1 MRRMRAAA
9 AVVACGLLAA
19 TSLAGC
25 GAGNVRTDVVIVNA
39 GEPQNPLIPTNT
51 NDSNG
56 GRIIDRL
63 FAGLMSYDTRGTPAL
78 EVAQSIETTDNVN
91 YRITL
96 KPGWTFSDGTPVTS
110 HSFVN
115 AWNYGA
121 LAANAQLQQSF
132 FSPIAGF
139 DEVAGPKPA
148 AAAMSGLRVVNDR
161 EFTVRLK
168 APTIDFKLRL
178 GFSPFYPLPDVALK
192 DISAFGQ
199 HPIGDGPYKLA
210 DDRHGPAW
218 QHNVKLDLV
227 PNPGYYGNRVPQ
239 NKGLRFVFYA
249 NLDTAYADLLSSNLD
264 VLDSIPPSV
273 LPVYRKDLGDRAVT
287 APAAVNQTLDT
298 PLRLPHFGGQEGRL
312 RRLALSA
319 AINRPQ
325 ICQQIFSGARA
336 PARDFTASSL
346 PGYDPNIDGN
356 DALNFDPDRA
366 RRLWSQA
373 DVISK
378 WTGQYAIAY
387 NADGGHQEWVDAV
400 ANSIKNVLGI
410 DAVGAPQPTFAG
422 FRTQI
427 TNRTITTAF
436 RAGWQGDFPS
446 VLEFLQPLFV
456 TGAGADDVG
465 YSNPDFD
472 ATMAAAEAAPS
483 LPQSFALANAA
494 QRILL
499 QDMPAVPL
507 WYTISVA
514 GRSPAVSGVTLT
526 WNGLPDYEHIMKA

>member
-1 MRRMRAAA
+1 LRIVAAA
-9 AVVACGLLAA
+9 AVVVLAA
-19 TSLAGC
+19 ASLAGC
-25 GAGNVRTDVVIVNA
+25 GAGYVRTDVVIVNA

-63 FAGLMSYDTRGTPAL
+63 FAGLMSYDGKGAPAL
-78 EVAQSIETTDNVN
+78 EVAQSIDTPDDVN

-96 KPGWTFSDGTPVTS
+96 KPGWTFSDGSPVTAR
-110 HSFVN
+110 SFVN

-121 LAANAQLQQSF
+121 LATNAQLQQSF

-139 DEVAGPKPA
+139 DEVAAAKPTA
-148 AAAMSGLRVVNDR
+148 TTMSGLRLVNDH

-168 APTIDFKLRL
+168 GPTIDFKLRL
-178 GFSPFYPLPDVALK
+178 GFSPFYPLPDGAWA
-192 DISAFGQ
+192 DMSAFGQ
-199 HPIGDGPYKLA
+199 HPIGNGPYRLA
-210 DDRHGPAW
+210 DERQAPAW

-227 PNPGYYGNRVPQ
+227 TNPGYHGNRMPQ

-264 VLDSIPPSV
+264 VLDTIPPSV
-273 LPVYRKDLGDRAVT
+273 LTVYRKDLGDRAVT
-287 APAAVNQTLDT
+287 APAAANQTLDT
-298 PLRLPHFGGQEGRL
+298 PLRLQHFGGEEGRL

-325 ICQQIFSGARA
+325 ICQKIFSGARA

-346 PGYDPNIDGN
+346 PGYDDHIDGN

-373 DVISK
+373 DAISK

-387 NADGGHQEWVDAV
+387 NADGSHQEWVDAV
-400 ANSIKNVLGI
+400 ANSIKNTLGI
-410 DAVGAPQPTFAG
+410 DAAGAPQPTFAG

-427 TNRTITTAF
+427 TNRTIGTAF

-446 VLEFLQPLFV
+446 MLEFLEPLFV
-456 TGAGADDVG
+456 TRAGADDVG
-465 YSNPDFD
+465 YSNPRFD
-472 ATMAAAEAAPS
+472 AAIAAAEAAPD
-483 LPQSFALANAA
+483 LPRSFAIANGA

-499 QDMPAVPL
+499 ADMPVVPL
-507 WYTISVA
+507 WYTIAVA
-514 GRSPAVSGVTLT
+514 GRSPAVSHVTLT
-526 WNGLPDYEHIMKA
+526 WNGLPDYEHIVKA